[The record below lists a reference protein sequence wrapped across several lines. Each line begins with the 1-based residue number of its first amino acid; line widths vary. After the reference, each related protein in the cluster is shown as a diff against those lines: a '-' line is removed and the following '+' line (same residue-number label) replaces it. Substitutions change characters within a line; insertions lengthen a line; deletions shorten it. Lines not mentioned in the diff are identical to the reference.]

1 MADTS
6 EKTSEPDGN
15 LQLRFPT
22 AYTNLFLLIIWPLLV
37 ILTIPIMGTLAF
49 GTWMGGAV
57 RRLKHLVFIRRRVF
71 CGK

>member
-15 LQLRFPT
+15 LQSRFPT
-22 AYTNLFLLIIWPLLV
+22 AYTILFLLIIWPLLV

-49 GTWMGGAV
+49 GAWMGGDV
-57 RRLKHLVFIRRRVF
+57 
-71 CGK
+71 